1 MALEGIFLGGAIRFV
16 QALALAAPTILVGL
30 FVAGVFERLFGYDTT
45 RRLFGGKGVKSL
57 VLAWLMG
64 MLLPV
69 CSLGVVP
76 VLRVLKRAGLG
87 GGTLLAFA
95 LAAPL
100 FNPISLLYGLTLSRP
115 VVVVTFALCSLLVVT
130 VVGAVWDR
138 LFPGTAAPSPSP
150 PPVAPGF
157 KRMLSI
163 GVAALR
169 EFSGPTLGYILLGAA
184 GSALL
189 GMILPH
195 GALQRA
201 MNGDNPF
208 APLSMAAVSIPAYA
222 TPMLAIS
229 QLGSMFQHGNSVGAS
244 YVLLTFG
251 TGLNLGLL
259 AWMVAQFDWRRA
271 GVWLCLMVVLVLG
284 LAYAVDKP
292 LYPDDVDPAD
302 HTHAFDIYCSPF
314 VSDGGNAWQM
324 ASLKL
329 QDAVRPHEW
338 TLLLVTGVLCLA
350 AVALRFVDPHQR
362 LELWLERQPERR
374 ASLDIRVPSAVLGMV
389 FLLVLVGLSVA
400 GCYIYY
406 PEPKVVFEELQSIR
420 AEALVAAKQGNTK
433 QADHWIGLWDEWTR
447 RLEVGEFLR
456 QGRVSDYQHMKARI
470 LREKLELLRH
480 EVEDGDR
487 AAAAQLIRQVHEAY
501 DRLQRAFSSSN
512 NTAVASSQTTP

>member
-138 LFPGTAAPSPSP
+138 LFPGTAAPSPSS
-150 PPVAPGF
+150 PPVAPEF

-229 QLGSMFQHGNSVGAS
+229 QLGSMFQHGN
-244 YVLLTFG
+244 
-251 TGLNLGLL
+251 
-259 AWMVAQFDWRRA
+259 
-271 GVWLCLMVVLVLG
+271 
-284 LAYAVDKP
+284 
-292 LYPDDVDPAD
+292 
-302 HTHAFDIYCSPF
+302 
-314 VSDGGNAWQM
+314 
-324 ASLKL
+324 
-329 QDAVRPHEW
+329 
-338 TLLLVTGVLCLA
+338 
-350 AVALRFVDPHQR
+350 
-362 LELWLERQPERR
+362 
-374 ASLDIRVPSAVLGMV
+374 
-389 FLLVLVGLSVA
+389 
-400 GCYIYY
+400 
-406 PEPKVVFEELQSIR
+406 
-420 AEALVAAKQGNTK
+420 
-433 QADHWIGLWDEWTR
+433 
-447 RLEVGEFLR
+447 
-456 QGRVSDYQHMKARI
+456 
-470 LREKLELLRH
+470 
-480 EVEDGDR
+480 
-487 AAAAQLIRQVHEAY
+487 
-501 DRLQRAFSSSN
+501 
-512 NTAVASSQTTP
+512 

>member
-1 MALEGIFLGGAIRFV
+1 MALDEILLGGAIRFV

-45 RRLFGGKGVKSL
+45 RRLFGGKGIKSL
-57 VLAWLMG
+57 ALAWLMG

-69 CSLGVVP
+69 CSLGVIP
-76 VLRVLKRAGLG
+76 VLPVMKRAGLG

-115 VVVVTFALCSLLVVT
+115 VVVVTFAFCSLLVVT
-130 VVGAVWDR
+130 VVGAIWDR
-138 LFPGTAAPSPSP
+138 LFPDTATPAAPP

-157 KRMLSI
+157 KRMSSI
-163 GVAALR
+163 GVAVLR

-189 GMILPH
+189 GMVLPH

-201 MNGDNPF
+201 MNGDNPL

-229 QLGSMFQHGNSVGAS
+229 QLGSMFQHGNSVGAA

-259 AWMVAQFDWRRA
+259 AWMVAQFGWRRA
-271 GVWLCLMVVLVLG
+271 GVWFGLMVVLVLG

-314 VSDGGNAWQM
+314 AGGGNAWQM
-324 ASLKL
+324 ASQKL
-329 QDAVRPHEW
+329 QDAVRPYEW
-338 TLLLVTGVLCLA
+338 TLLLVTGVLCLVA
-350 AVALRFVDPHQR
+350 IALRFADPHQR
-362 LELWLERQPERR
+362 LERWLQTRPERR
-374 ASLDIRVPSAVLGMV
+374 PPLDIRIPAAALGFV
-389 FLLVLVGLSVA
+389 FLLVLVMLSGA

-406 PEPKVVFEELQSIR
+406 PEPIVVFEELQAIR
-420 AEALVAAKQGNTK
+420 ADAIVAAKQGNVK

-456 QGRVSDYQHMKARI
+456 RGRVSDYQRMKARI

-487 AAAAQLIRQVHEAY
+487 AAAERLTRQVQDAHN
-501 DRLQRAFSSSN
+501 RLRQAFLS
-512 NTAVASSQTTP
+512 